1 MNATRAQLHIN
12 IYMFIASKFLNK
24 LRKRVLSFCLNTIFP
39 PFVFFTL
46 FRTCVRAY
54 VRFFFFL
61 SVSPFLGAVRSL
73 YLLIPAFNVFF
84 YHLRTSAGQSPS
96 SSPKVSAELTL
107 PKGECW
113 TVGLW
118 QQWHRWQTQRNY
130 SMPSA
135 RRIRALSQARIVECL
150 DSTSGVLVNG

>member
-84 YHLRTSAGQSPS
+84 IILGHQQDRAQVLHQRYQQNWRCPRENVELLVCGSSGIVDRLRGIILCRLPAGS
-96 SSPKVSAELTL
+96 
-107 PKGECW
+107 
-113 TVGLW
+113 GLW
-118 QQWHRWQTQRNY
+118 
-130 SMPSA
+130 A
-135 RRIRALSQARIVECL
+135 RH
-150 DSTSGVLVNG
+150 VLWNV